1 VCEGPPWRSLSFSVV
16 PEQGEQDDN
25 WKRYTKQP
33 QEGAST
39 EAHVNLLSTIF
50 TQLRRLSSGSQ
61 ESLIIFSSSTHPGS
75 VQHVSKKVTWASPR
89 LCIHADDL
97 AHTAGRAASLL
108 EQRHPARPTS

>member
-1 VCEGPPWRSLSFSVV
+1 MCEGPPWRSLLFLVV

-25 WKRYTKQP
+25 WKWDTKQP

-61 ESLIIFSSSTHPGS
+61 ESVIIFSFATH
-75 VQHVSKKVTWASPR
+75 
-89 LCIHADDL
+89 
-97 AHTAGRAASLL
+97 RARWS
-108 EQRHPARPTS
+108 RFRRR